1 MNTTLNEKIKQYQ
14 SAAQEAVEFVHN
26 DVLNNLQR
34 KESLEKDILKMEA
47 RLARLRGIEDVVSSG
62 DTVKEYLKNTT
73 KIEQVLDQG
82 ILHVRNMWKSLTAR
96 RNLRAAMFRA

>member
-1 MNTTLNEKIKQYQ
+1 MRTTLDEKIRQYEN
-14 SAAQEAVEFVHN
+14 AAKEAVEFTHR
-26 DVLNNLQR
+26 DVLENMQK
-34 KESLEKDILKMEA
+34 KELLEKEILVMQH

-62 DTVKEYLKNTT
+62 DTVKEYLKNTA